1 MRKEDFDYVLGV
13 LQETRETCPKAPDW
27 YGIVGFLELNR
38 VAGYFYCRAKE
49 QGIRLPQGVERRLY
63 QTLRVQKERNL
74 LMRAHIQ
81 QISDALKAR
90 KIPFAFLK
98 GSVLSNANLWMSERA
113 IACAAQI
120 PHTALRYREES
131 RITFYGLGE
140 RVSNDIDILVRPED
154 LGIVAHALKDMG
166 FVQGTYDA
174 SREKIVE
181 FGREEILL
189 RRMNRGET
197 APFLLKSDCAALPF
211 VEVDVNFSLDHLPSG
226 NTEAVKEFLSD
237 AFDYAGPIRGG
248 IPGLSRRDFFL
259 HLIAHQYKE
268 STQYSMVLRNKD
280 TELYKL
286 LDLYL
291 FLKRGYV
298 GLDDVRIGAK
308 KYNLERETYSVLGT
322 LSQVFGGLKLEGVL
336 KNFCPSDAEEE
347 KIHDPATNARYVWK
361 KNLLDRFLCYEK
373 SGFLKEAE
381 R

>member
-13 LQETRETCPKAPDW
+13 LQEMPETCPKDPDW
-27 YGIVGFLELNR
+27 YGILGFLELNR

-49 QGIRLPQGVERRLY
+49 QGIRLPQGAERRLY
-63 QTLRVQKERNL
+63 ETLRIQRERNL
-74 LMRAHIQ
+74 LMRVHIQ
-81 QISDALKAR
+81 QISDALKAQ

-113 IACAAQI
+113 VACAVQT

-140 RVSNDIDILVRPED
+140 RVSNDIDILVCQENLGAVARTLRD
-154 LGIVAHALKDMG
+154 LG

-181 FGREEILL
+181 LGRNEILA

-197 APFLLKSDCAALPF
+197 APFLLKSDCAALPC

-226 NTEAVKEFLSD
+226 KETAVKDFLSD
-237 AFDYAGPIRGG
+237 GIDYAGTIRGG
-248 IPGLSRRDFFL
+248 IPGLARRDFFL

-268 STQYSMVLRNKD
+268 STLYSMVLRNKD
-280 TELYKL
+280 AELYKL

-291 FLKRGYV
+291 FLKRGCV
-298 GLDDVRIGAK
+298 GLDDIRIGAK
-308 KYNLERETYSVLGT
+308 KYHLERETYSVLAT
-322 LSQVFGGLKLEGVL
+322 LSQVFGSLKLEGVL
-336 KNFCPSDAEEE
+336 KNFCPSAAEEE
-347 KIHDPATNARYVWK
+347 KIIDPATNARYVWK
-361 KNLLDRFLCYEK
+361 RNLLDRFLSYEK
-373 SGFLKEAE
+373 SDFLKEAE
-381 R
+381 G